1 LKVYTDINSFQGVQ
15 KPVLTIGTFDGVH
28 CGHQVILD
36 RLAQIAETEDG
47 ETVLLT
53 FDPHPRT
60 VLFPEANGLKLLN
73 TKKEKIDLLEKSGL
87 DHLIIYPFTQ
97 RFSRLNSVEYV
108 RDVLVNGVGVHKMV
122 SGYDHHFG
130 RNREGDL
137 DKLRELSELYGFGVE
152 EISAQMID
160 EVKISSTKIRRAL
173 VEGDVATAASY
184 LGYSYTLSGKVE
196 QGNSLGRTIG
206 FPTANLLILDRSKL
220 IPGNGVY
227 AIEAEIKGVDHRGMM
242 NIGNRPTVNG
252 DTSRTVVEAHL
263 FDVSEDLYGD
273 MMTVRFVARL
283 RNEERF
289 EDLNALKEQLHKDR
303 QHALDILQ

>member
-1 LKVYTDINSFQGVQ
+1 M
-15 KPVLTIGTFDGVH
+15 LTIGTFDGVH

-36 RLAQIAETEDG
+36 RLKQIAHNEGG

-60 VLFPEANGLKLLN
+60 VLFPEANGLRLLN
-73 TKKEKIDLLEKSGL
+73 TKKEKIDLLEKAGL

-97 RFSRLNSVEYV
+97 RFSRLTSVEYV

-137 DKLRELSELYGFGVE
+137 DKLRELSELYGFEVE

-160 EVKISSTKIRRAL
+160 EVRISSTKIRNAL
-173 VEGDVATAASY
+173 AAGDVATASKY
-184 LGYSYTLSGKVE
+184 LGYRYALSGKIVK
-196 QGNSLGRTIG
+196 GNSLGRTIG
-206 FPTANLLILDRSKL
+206 FPTANLQVLDNLKL
-220 IPGNGVY
+220 IPGEGVY
-227 AIEAEIKGVDHRGMM
+227 AIEADLKGKRHQGMM
-242 NIGNRPTVNG
+242 NIGTRPTVNLPTG
-252 DTSRTVVEAHL
+252 RAGGNDPRIIIEAHL
-263 FDVSEDLYGD
+263 FDVSEDLYD
-273 MMTVRFVARL
+273 EMMNVHFVARL

-289 EDLNALKEQLHKDR
+289 ADLSALKEQLNKDR
-303 QHALDILQ
+303 QHALDILR